1 MSSQEMSTRIQ
12 SLLPTLKAGTVRMWG
27 EWIGKPYVSIF
38 RIIECSGD
46 DQKLTLGFEGGETL
60 AIWKPEGLDTT
71 LGVFSIKS
79 ATKER
84 WEWDYYGRPKLP
96 ENHYFREFAIEGSSI
111 FSTTNV
117 DWYAPKFEPSVRQ
130 NAAELL

>member
-1 MSSQEMSTRIQ
+1 MSSQEMSARIQ
-12 SLLPTLKAGTVRMWG
+12 ELLPSLKTGSVRMWG
-27 EWIGKPYVSIF
+27 VWFGKPYDSIH
-38 RIIECSGD
+38 RIVACSGD
-46 DQKLTLGFEGGETL
+46 DQKLLLEFEGGETL

-79 ATKER
+79 ASKVR

-96 ENHYFREFAIEGSSI
+96 ENHYFREFVIEGSSI
-111 FSTTNV
+111 LSSTNV
-117 DWYAPKFEPSVRQ
+117 DWYAPKFEPSLRQ

>member
-1 MSSQEMSTRIQ
+1 
-12 SLLPTLKAGTVRMWG
+12 MWG
-27 EWIGKPYVSIF
+27 VWFGKPYDSIH
-38 RIIECSGD
+38 RIVACSGD
-46 DQKLTLGFEGGETL
+46 DQKLLLEFEGGETL

-79 ATKER
+79 ASKVR

-96 ENHYFREFAIEGSSI
+96 ENHYFREFVIEGSSI
-111 FSTTNV
+111 LSSTNV
-117 DWYAPKFEPSVRQ
+117 DWYAPKFEPSLRQ